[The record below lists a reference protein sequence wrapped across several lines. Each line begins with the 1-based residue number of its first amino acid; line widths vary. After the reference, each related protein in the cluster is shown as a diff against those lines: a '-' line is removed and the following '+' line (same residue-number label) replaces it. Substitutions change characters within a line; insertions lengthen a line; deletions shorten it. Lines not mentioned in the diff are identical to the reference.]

1 MREGRGLSFRSE
13 LPTQPEGLGLHRLS
27 LEEPYLQGSLPQEFT
42 QMQTLERGPQGR
54 NRQSSGYGRVESGR
68 VESEHW
74 ERVGV
79 AISKRRRGC

>member
-27 LEEPYLQGSLPQEFT
+27 LEEPYLQGSLPQELT

-54 NRQSSGYGRVESGR
+54 SRQSSGYWR

>member
-1 MREGRGLSFRSE
+1 MKEGRGLSFRSE

-42 QMQTLERGPQGR
+42 QMQMLERGPQGR
-54 NRQSSGYGRVESGR
+54 NRQSSGYGRVER
-68 VESEHW
+68 EHW

>member
-42 QMQTLERGPQGR
+42 QMQMLERGPQGR
-54 NRQSSGYGRVESGR
+54 NRQSSGRESR
-68 VESEHW
+68 
-74 ERVGV
+74 ERALGEGG
-79 AISKRRRGC
+79 SGYQ

>member
-54 NRQSSGYGRVESGR
+54 NRQSSSYWR